1 MVHHPAPKSNP
12 PDSFVDYPAMSRYSA
27 AVCMR
32 GHYRNTMLDAGAPG
46 RIIQAP
52 DDTES
57 FCSKC
62 GAPVITECP
71 SCSARILGAYVGVVS
86 AGQAPESFCF
96 SCGAPYPWADR
107 DALIMQ
113 LRNVLEFEP
122 GLDAATR
129 LEVSEQIAVLSGPD
143 GDDKRR
149 VKAGEALR
157 KLVPKGWEATQPILQ
172 TLISAELKKQLGFP
186 PA

>member
-1 MVHHPAPKSNP
+1 
-12 PDSFVDYPAMSRYSA
+12 
-27 AVCMR
+27 MR
-32 GHYRNTMLDAGAPG
+32 GHYRDRMLDAGGPG
-46 RIIQAP
+46 RIVTTP
-52 DDTES
+52 SDTES

-71 SCSARILGAYVGVVS
+71 TCSERLLGAHVGVMS
-86 AGQAPESFCF
+86 AGQKPEKFCF

-122 GLDAATR
+122 GLDDATR
-129 LEVSEQIAVLSGPD
+129 LEVGEQIAVLSGTD
-143 GDDKRR
+143 EDSKRR
-149 VKAGEALR
+149 VKAGESLR
-157 KLVPKGWEATQPILQ
+157 KLAPKGWAAAQPILQ
-172 TLISAELKKQLGFP
+172 TLVSAELKKQLGLP

>member
-1 MVHHPAPKSNP
+1 
-12 PDSFVDYPAMSRYSA
+12 MSRYSA

-32 GHYRNTMLDAGAPG
+32 GHYRDTLLDAPT
-46 RIIQAP
+46 RSP
-52 DDTES
+52 RETES

-62 GAPVITECP
+62 GAPVIRGCP
-71 SCSARILGAYVGVVS
+71 NCSARILGAHEGVVS
-86 AGQAPESFCF
+86 AGLKPEKFCF

-122 GLDAATR
+122 GLDDATR

-143 GDDKRR
+143 EDSKRR

-157 KLVPKGWEATQPILQ
+157 KLAPKGWEAAQPILQ
-172 TLISAELKKQLGFP
+172 TLVSAELKKQLGLP